1 MEEVAPEYDVVVLGT
16 GTFPFLRSVSAGW
29 SRFYRSYWM
38 CAVWVCF
45 LCLGYSNNLLILDS
59 NWFIVCSV
67 WKERRCFILIATITT
82 AGKFIFLAVLVK
94 DTSNLFNVCSEAAS
108 INLEYVCHSSQIP
121 IPTHYKLRFKT
132 HRLVTS
138 SSRNMET
145 TQKAPSLGQST
156 AVRTNGTPISSLNF
170 SCLTE
175 N

>member
-1 MEEVAPEYDVVVLGT
+1 MEEVAPEYDVIVLGT
-16 GTFPFLRSVSAGW
+16 GTWPPFTFHLSKLIE
-29 SRFYRSYWM
+29 FYRSYWM
-38 CAVWVCF
+38 CAVRVCF
-45 LCLGYSNNLLILDS
+45 IYSGYSNNLLILDS

-156 AVRTNGTPISSLNF
+156 VVRTNGTSISSLNF